1 VDPKPRIRVR
11 TAKLLQQRVNSV
23 KFAVTGGTGFVGS
36 HFLNELLG
44 HGHDV
49 LALKKPTAVPRI
61 ALHSEPAWIEGGFEA
76 FDERSLAGVDCLVH
90 LAAHGVDPTQAN
102 WDETFRVNVTE
113 SLLLWSRAVRA
124 GVSNLVL
131 LGSSFEFGSVGE
143 QCEFIPDDAPLR
155 PTAPYAA
162 SKAAATMAAAAFAT
176 AHKIKVYVLRPFQI
190 YGPGE
195 SKNRLF
201 PQILE
206 AAREGRDLK
215 LTPGDQVRDFMEVR
229 DVAQLIHGY
238 AHLLIRQSECP
249 HFRTIN
255 LGTGQPTTLRAFTER
270 VWRENHGTG
279 HLEFGAL
286 PYRAGEVMRY
296 VPRIDQALQSEAL
309 AAIGAKPFA
318 DR

>member
-1 VDPKPRIRVR
+1 M
-11 TAKLLQQRVNSV
+11 NNV

-36 HFLNELLG
+36 HFLNELLV

-49 LALKKPTAVPRI
+49 LALRKPNSSPRV
-61 ALHSEPAWIEGGFEA
+61 ALSAEPVWIEGGFEA
-76 FDERSLAGVDCLVH
+76 FDEESLAGVDCLVH

-124 GVSNLVL
+124 GVTNLVL

-155 PTAPYAA
+155 PTSPYAA

-195 SKNRLF
+195 GANRLY
-201 PQILE
+201 PQIL
-206 AAREGRDLK
+206 AAASEGRDLK
-215 LTPGDQVRDFMEVR
+215 LTPGDQVRDFMDVREVSKM
-229 DVAQLIHGY
+229 IHGY
-238 AHLLIRQSECP
+238 SLLLMGLAERP

-255 LGTGQPTTLRAFTER
+255 VGTGQPITLRQFTER
-270 VWRENHGTG
+270 VWRDHHGTG
-279 HLEFGAL
+279 QLEFGAL

-296 VPRIDQALQSEAL
+296 VPSIDLELQM
-309 AAIGAKPFA
+309 AAMAARERYP
-318 DR
+318 RETP